1 MTTTAEIRKP
11 AYAALKAAQKRLAA
25 AEKQAA
31 AGKGTVENTDGLSAD
46 FLDEIF
52 GVAPTNPTTIEVNAA
67 KAEVA
72 AAQKMVD
79 DAEEQCRRRDRANR
93 ANWLRRNNW
102 WHVERGGGVG

>member
-25 AEKQAA
+25 AKKQAA
-31 AGKGTVENTDGLSAD
+31 AGKNTAENTDGFGAD
-46 FLDEIF
+46 FVDALF
-52 GVAPTNPTTIEVNAA
+52 GVGPLAEVNAA

-93 ANWLRRNNW
+93 ANWLRNNDW
-102 WHVERGGGVG
+102 WHVECGGGVG